1 MGFTKNWVSH
11 AIWCSWQLVSFGCSV
26 LQHRV
31 FSGTQNWFWSA
42 TWLSS
47 CQHHTFGGG
56 GVARILCGL
65 LMVTLLFQQLLF
77 FLMWF
82 PYPWA
87 MLSMVTFASVL
98 PKNVIWPQTLVGNSQ
113 SPLSHRTPTTSSHL
127 GHLQFSARSVTTLFW
142 KALFYRDDR
151 NGNYIQ
157 MGINSWCF
165 NKTPI
170 PAFLGNSVSFRF
182 IQDLLFYHRCRFG
195 SSFIQLFVTWLF
207 TKAFSCKKSI
217 FSCHEFCFQ
226 LSTCCFPNPPP
237 GWSAPSGPTKAV
249 SWLHIMCQ
257 VHLMPLPSI
266 SRGFN
271 QSYLQ
276 NWSLYRGQQQHKEL
290 LTATATTLWFKD
302 LRSTI

>member
-170 PAFLGNSVSFRF
+170 PAFLGTFFFIIGVGLEVPSFSCLWPDF
-182 IQDLLFYHRCRFG
+182 SLKLFLVRKA
-195 SSFIQLFVTWLF
+195 SSHVTSF
-207 TKAFSCKKSI
+207 AFSSVPAASQTHRLAEVLHQALPKQSPDCTLCARSI
-217 FSCHEFCFQ
+217 SCHFLAFLEV
-226 LSTCCFPNPPP
+226 LI
-237 GWSAPSGPTKAV
+237 KAICKTGV
-249 SWLHIMCQ
+249 CT
-257 VHLMPLPSI
+257 
-266 SRGFN
+266 GDN
-271 QSYLQ
+271 NNKKNY
-276 NWSLYRGQQQHKEL
+276 
-290 LTATATTLWFKD
+290 
-302 LRSTI
+302 